1 MKVFPH
7 VLKLCCALLLFCALG
22 QSLHAYSVLTHEAL
36 IDAAWASHVR
46 PALLRKYPQAT
57 PDELREARA
66 YLYGGAIIQDLG
78 YYPFGNKFFS
88 DLTHYVRGGDFVI
101 ALLDEA
107 QNLNEYAFALGALEH
122 YAGDN
127 NGHPIA
133 VNPAV
138 ALVYPKLQAKYGKVV
153 SYENDP
159 TAHVRMEFGFDVLQ
173 VAKGRYLPQ
182 AYHDFIGFKVSKP
195 VLERAFQKTYS
206 IELKDVFASVDLAL
220 GTYRRSVSSIIP
232 QLTKVAW
239 AMKRAEIEK
248 LTPGITREKFV
259 YQLSRA
265 DYEKEWGREYQ
276 KPGFFAKT
284 FALFLRIVPKV
295 GPFKALAFRPPSHE
309 AEKLFIASFDA
320 SLNQYQEL
328 LEQERMGKL
337 ELPNRNLDTGLPLK
351 AGSYHLADET
361 YAKLVHKLAD
371 NKFEGLNSALRANI
385 LAYFGEGNVSPSL
398 SRKDKWQVTQRELK
412 MLEDANKVGQKN
424 ALMN

>member
-7 VLKLCCALLLFCALG
+7 VLKLCCAWLLFCTLS
-22 QSLHAYSVLTHEAL
+22 QSSRAYSVLTHEAL
-36 IDAAWASHVR
+36 IDAAWESHVR

-101 ALLDEA
+101 ALLQEA

-133 VNPAV
+133 VNRAV
-138 ALVYPKLQAKYGKVV
+138 ALVYPKLRAKYGRVV
-153 SYENDP
+153 PYEDDP

-173 VAKGRYLPQ
+173 VAKGRYLPES
-182 AYHDFIGFKVSKP
+182 YHDFIGFKVSKP

-232 QLTKVAW
+232 ELTKVAW
-239 AMKRAEIEK
+239 AMKKDEIEK
-248 LTPGITREKFV
+248 LTPGISREKFV
-259 YQLSRA
+259 YSLSRA
-265 DYEKEWGREYQ
+265 NYEKEWGREYQ
-276 KPGFFAKT
+276 KPGIFAKT

-295 GPFKALAFRPPSHE
+295 GPFKALAFRPPSPE
-309 AEKLFIASFDA
+309 AEKLFAESFDA
-320 SLNQYQEL
+320 SLDQYRQL
-328 LEQERMGKL
+328 LEQERAGQL

-351 AGSYHLADET
+351 AGNYYLADKA
-361 YAKLVHKLAD
+361 YAKLLHKLAD
-371 NKFEGLNSALRANI
+371 NKFKGASPALRANI
-385 LAYFGEGNVSPSL
+385 LAYFGEGNISPNL
-398 SRKDKWQVTQRELK
+398 AHKNEWQVTQQELK
-412 MLEDANKVGQKN
+412 LLKDSTKVDQKN